1 MAQFLE
7 FEDKQVENAVE
18 RASRELNIPKD
29 KLKYDVI
36 SYGATGI
43 FGLVGAKKARIRVS
57 VPADK
62 KPGQKRSREPEPTPK
77 AEAPSPSHEQEYEP
91 EDIADTIS
99 SLMEETFDAPT
110 ESEPPVRDAPAPA
123 AAATA
128 EPQEIASAAAEAEPA
143 PAPPTAP
150 EEALPEDPAPAPETP
165 TEETAEEKT
174 EAEAPMELDEAAEA
188 ALEKGVEGLQR
199 IIDFITTEARV
210 VVEKESDRVL
220 FHVKGGNAGVLIGRR
235 GQTLEAIQYL
245 VEKIVNKH
253 ADNRIRV
260 QVDIEGYLEGR
271 RSRLEELAAKLATK
285 AKRTGKPVTLG
296 QLNSH
301 DRRIVHLSLRDDA
314 AVRTQSM
321 GDGFYR
327 KLVIFP
333 KKKGRKK
340 KNA

>member
-57 VPADK
+57 VSAHK
-62 KPGQKRSREPEPTPK
+62 KPGKKRSGKPEPTPK
-77 AEAPSPSHEQEYEP
+77 AETPSPPHEQKSEQ

-110 ESEPPVRDAPAPA
+110 ESEPPVRDAPPPA
-123 AAATA
+123 AEATA
-128 EPQEIASAAAEAEPA
+128 EPQEIASAAVEAEPA
-143 PAPPTAP
+143 PPTSPEAAPP
-150 EEALPEDPAPAPETP
+150 EDHAPAPETR
-165 TEETAEEKT
+165 TEETTEEKT
-174 EAEAPMELDEAAEA
+174 EAQAPMELDEAAEA

-199 IIDFITTEARV
+199 IIDSITEEARV
-210 VVEKESDRVL
+210 VVEKEPDRVL
-220 FHVKGGNAGVLIGRR
+220 LHVRGGNAGVLIGRR

-253 ADNRIRV
+253 AANRIRV

-271 RSRLEELAAKLATK
+271 RSRLEELAAKLSTK

>member
-7 FEDKQVENAVE
+7 FEDKQVETAVE

-36 SYGATGI
+36 SYGSTGI

-57 VPADK
+57 VSSNK
-62 KPGQKRSREPEPTPK
+62 KPKGKRSGKPESSTIDATRPASPEKKSEREEIDD
-77 AEAPSPSHEQEYEP
+77 A
-91 EDIADTIS
+91 IS
-99 SLMEETFDAPT
+99 SLMEETFDAPLET
-110 ESEPPVRDAPAPA
+110 ERPQKAEPVSEKEPALEREDAPTTDAPSADVETPPASPTLVPEEPPPTP
-123 AAATA
+123 
-128 EPQEIASAAAEAEPA
+128 EP
-143 PAPPTAP
+143 T
-150 EEALPEDPAPAPETP
+150 T
-165 TEETAEEKT
+165 EKT
-174 EAEAPMELDEAAEA
+174 KASPQNLDATSEAAI
-188 ALEKGVEGLQR
+188 EKGEEGLQR
-199 IIDFITTEARV
+199 IIDAITADAHV
-210 VVEKESDRVL
+210 VVEKEPDRIL
-220 FHVKGGNAGVLIGRR
+220 FQVKGGNAGVLIGRR
-235 GQTLEAIQYL
+235 GQTLEAIQYII
-245 VEKIVNKH
+245 EKIVNKN

-271 RSRLEELAAKLATK
+271 RTRLEDLAAKLSTK
-285 AKRTGKPVTLG
+285 AKRTGKPVTIG

-301 DRRIVHLSLRDDA
+301 DRRIVHLSLRDDD

-340 KNA
+340 KND